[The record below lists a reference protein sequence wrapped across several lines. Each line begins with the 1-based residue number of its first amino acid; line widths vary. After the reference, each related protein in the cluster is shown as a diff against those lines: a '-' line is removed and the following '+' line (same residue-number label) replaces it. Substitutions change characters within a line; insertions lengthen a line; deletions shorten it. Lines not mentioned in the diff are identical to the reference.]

1 MIESINERGTPG
13 TRPSLLCVSPS
24 PLAPGARAARGQDTL
39 EEPRARG
46 DAEEQA
52 AAGLA
57 EGETLGESTCGKLQS
72 RREVDTRLER

>member
-1 MIESINERGTPG
+1 MNVERLVPG
-13 TRPSLLCVSPS
+13 HHCCVSVL
-24 PLAPGARAARGQDTL
+24 PLWPQEPEQHRDKKDAL
-39 EEPRARG
+39 EELRARG

-52 AAGLA
+52 AAGLT